1 MKIKFVE
8 LKIYK
13 YLSFDLDNNEKFNQ
27 AAIAIAETSLYRN
40 IDNDN

>member
-13 YLSFDLDNNEKFNQ
+13 YLSFDLDNNEKSNQ
-27 AAIAIAETSLYRN
+27 AAITIVETSLYSN
-40 IDNDN
+40 IDDDN